1 MKYKSFPMF
10 HQLPS
15 LLKKTLSHLR
25 PETVALGIISSLS
38 VATPSFGLSLFAP
51 LANFDTLEP
60 GGFGSSITDGG
71 ITFSNLIA
79 GFRATPPEFV
89 VKSSRLFSSVF
100 SPPNYLTFG
109 EPTRL
114 ERFGDLGSITI
125 TPPAAF
131 QGQAVSI
138 DVLAP
143 NFPMP
148 FDFDQELVLSA
159 FLEGELVAST
169 SVFLSEFSP
178 LGRFRRVV
186 STNLSISGVVFHE
199 LQLFTPTFAADGTI
213 PLAIDNIRLSPLFVD
228 PFPPVPGPPP
238 IILTSVDEPI
248 TNFEPAETVPESQPM
263 TLGGMLG
270 VGLLGYLTKKRHS
283 TTR

>member
-1 MKYKSFPMF
+1 
-10 HQLPS
+10 
-15 LLKKTLSHLR
+15 
-25 PETVALGIISSLS
+25 
-38 VATPSFGLSLFAP
+38 
-51 LANFDTLEP
+51 
-60 GGFGSSITDGG
+60 
-71 ITFSNLIA
+71 
-79 GFRATPPEFV
+79 
-89 VKSSRLFSSVF
+89 
-100 SPPNYLTFG
+100 
-109 EPTRL
+109 
-114 ERFGDLGSITI
+114 
-125 TPPAAF
+125 
-131 QGQAVSI
+131 
-138 DVLAP
+138 
-143 NFPMP
+143 
-148 FDFDQELVLSA
+148 
-159 FLEGELVAST
+159 
-169 SVFLSEFSP
+169 